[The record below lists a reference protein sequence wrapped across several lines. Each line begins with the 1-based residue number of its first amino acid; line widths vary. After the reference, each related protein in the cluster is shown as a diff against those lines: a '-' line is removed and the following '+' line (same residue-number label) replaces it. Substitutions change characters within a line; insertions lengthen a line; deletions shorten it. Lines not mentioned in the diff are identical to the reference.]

1 MKRIWLLGAVI
12 AGILILGVATAL
24 AAAPHASTKSG
35 GKTKSSKSTK
45 STAAKLTCAS
55 VLTLQVPAGD
65 TDVTAD
71 ELTGTEG
78 GAAACKPLG
87 SGAEFESYTTDDSG
101 DVTGKWQQWFNA
113 GSMYGTFTLTPSDNN
128 QPPSTTTFSQAS
140 YTGTFITKSGTGAYA
155 KATGTGTLT
164 CATNDSVHFACKS
177 VGKVTVPGL
186 TIKG

>member
-24 AAAPHASTKSG
+24 AAGPHASKKAG
-35 GKTKSSKSTK
+35 GKSKSTT
-45 STAAKLTCAS
+45 STTKLTCAS
-55 VLTLQVPAGD
+55 ALQLQVPAGA

-78 GAAACKPLG
+78 GKTACKPLG

-101 DVTGKWQQWFNA
+101 DVSGKWQQWFNT

-128 QPPSTTTFSQAS
+128 QPPSSTTFSQAS
-140 YTGTFITKSGTGAYA
+140 YTGTLIIKNGTGADA
-155 KATGTGTLT
+155 KSTGTGTLKCT
-164 CATNDSVHFACKS
+164 TNDSVHFACTEKATLILPAPTTS
-177 VGKVTVPGL
+177 KTK
-186 TIKG
+186 KG